1 MRPSLALFAAVALA
15 SSGTAA
21 AQSSMAPGSPGLDQ
35 NYFSFRAGAY
45 MPRGDALDDVPG
57 YSFNTGF
64 GGEVTLGRRFN
75 PNFAV
80 EAGVGTFAVATDD
93 FAVTYDFYDPY
104 GYYLGSLDGTVKGEV
119 RATPILATAKGILP
133 LQGFELYAGAGL
145 GLYFVSAKD
154 TTTVTG
160 YASESH
166 TYSDSPVGL
175 HLTAGAMI
183 PLAPKWNLSLEGRFV
198 SVKAKITD
206 VNGYDYDLNLGG
218 TQLSAGLMV
227 AF

>member
-1 MRPSLALFAAVALA
+1 MRPSLALFAAVALVV
-15 SSGTAA
+15 SGTAA
-21 AQSSMAPGSPGLDQ
+21 AQSSRAPGSPGLDQ

-45 MPRGDALDDVPG
+45 MPRGDAMDDVPG

-75 PNFAV
+75 PNFAA
-80 EAGVGTFAVATDD
+80 EAGLGTFAVATDD
-93 FAVTYDFYDPY
+93 FYLGTFYDGY
-104 GYYLGSLDGTVKGEV
+104 GWVDVNVKGEV
-119 RATPILATAKGILP
+119 RATPILATVKGILP

-145 GLYFVSAKD
+145 GLYFVSAKE
-154 TTTVTG
+154 TYTVTG
-160 YASESH
+160 YGSESH

-206 VNGYDYDLNLGG
+206 VDGYSYDVNLGG